1 MIDWDSEHDPQ
12 LSRLASKCDPPPVE
26 RLDLEALRRAVHEQ
40 ALPILAR
47 RKRVRLL
54 RRWTTPAGAG
64 LSLAAAAI
72 LAALLVGSP
81 DTSNRPRATPRSAPT
96 TPEAVVTA
104 DLPEDEFRALV
115 SGAADTRSLLL
126 LAAGE
131 L

>member
-12 LSRLASKCDPPPVE
+12 LSRLAARCDPPPVE
-26 RLDLEALRRAVHEQ
+26 RLDVEALRRSVREQ

-47 RKRVRLL
+47 RKRARVL
-54 RRWTTPAGAG
+54 RRWGAPAWAG

-72 LAALLVGSP
+72 LAALLVGGP
-81 DTSNRPRATPRSAPT
+81 DGSGDPRVGGPSAAV

-104 DLPEDEFRALV
+104 DLSEDEFRALV
-115 SGAADTRSLLL
+115 SRAADTRSLLL